1 MRKNPV
7 VNKEN
12 EFVMYQALGILKTAG
27 MSAID
32 MLQFIG
38 LMLYVKKK
46 NIDIEDIQKDNQSL
60 ADYLDQDDDLHE
72 EAMDICARAI
82 SKTSSI
88 VLNEAMLVIGS
99 SKFAEDEYLYWFDFC
114 ASKCIASKCINT
126 REIGIFDTPTELGI
140 LADAFICS
148 DVATVFVPFGETMQ
162 LATSMNCWDDIES
175 YEPYNDAWL
184 IGMLRLG
191 LAGKLENVHFSNS
204 NINDWTEHGYDA
216 IVSFPPFNMPI
227 NMQDKHAKEN
237 GNPKEDSELVAANR
251 FIESTFENATGVFF
265 MTPSVLW
272 GEASKK
278 QFRKWAMDN
287 HIIDTV
293 ILLPK
298 NLLDSTSIPL
308 ACIILKKQS
317 HQKNAIRFI
326 DASSLY
332 TVEGHKNHLDVG
344 KVVNAYHLDQAGIS
358 TTVGYDSIL
367 ENDYSWNI
375 PTYLQY
381 EEVEVP
387 EGYTL
392 SYIDNLITVPKCDR
406 GRDKD
411 KGKLVKIQDLAKDW
425 AHPYIQ
431 MDKLADSKEVKGCR
445 KLTQTA
451 IVMSVVMDL
460 RPSIIEATKENPVWL
475 DQHIFAIVPN
485 QDIDIKYLC
494 MVLAT
499 ATIPSMGIMSR
510 ISKTAILRYKI
521 AYPDLKTQEAIYTEA
536 RKNRILAKAKEE
548 GLQEVIDQMKS
559 EYINEVRARKHDM
572 MPHLRQLSSARKNME
587 IYLSNKDSFDD
598 EEFMNGMK
606 EEIANQKAAID
617 SLTSILKI
625 FSRESQFGEP
635 EVINIDKFL
644 YENYP
649 DGSNY
654 TSDHDTDYQALANA
668 GFDVPDM
675 FFQPI
680 AFDETKSF
688 VEQLDIIPDY
698 MEGVNINMAKD
709 DLQRLCD
716 NIFMNAVK
724 HGFTDPS
731 RKDYSF
737 WTNLTV
743 DTEKDMFQ
751 IDFSNNGTPLPKG
764 LDKMRYGL
772 RGEKAGATGGT
783 GEGGYIVK
791 SIVEHYGGD
800 YNIFTENRGDEVWT
814 TVRIYLPIYRN
825 EHE

>member
-12 EFVMYQALGILKTAG
+12 EFVMYQTLDILKEAG
-27 MSAID
+27 MSGID
-32 MLQFIG
+32 MLQYIG

-46 NIDIEDIQKDNQSL
+46 QIDIKDIQKNNQSL
-60 ADYLDQDDDLHE
+60 ADFLDQDDDLHE
-72 EAMDICARAI
+72 EAMNICARAI
-82 SKTSSI
+82 SKTNAN
-88 VLNEAMLVIGS
+88 VLNEAMLIICGS
-99 SKFAEDEYLYWFDFC
+99 TFAEDEYLYWFDFC
-114 ASKCIASKCINT
+114 ASKCINT
-126 REIGIFDTPTELGI
+126 RETGLFETPTELGT
-140 LADAFICS
+140 LADAFIYNEAAS
-148 DVATVFVPFGETMQ
+148 VLVPFGSTMQ
-162 LATSMNCWDDIES
+162 WATSMNSWDDIES
-175 YEPYNDAWL
+175 NEPYNDAWL

-191 LAGKLENVHFSNS
+191 LAGISRNVHFFND
-204 NINDWTEHGYDA
+204 NITNWTEHRYDA

-227 NMQDKHAKEN
+227 SMQDKHAQEN
-237 GNPKEDSELVAANR
+237 GNKKEDSELVAANR
-251 FIESTFENATGVFF
+251 FIESTFDDATGVFF
-265 MTPSVLW
+265 MSPSILW

-278 QFRKWAMDN
+278 QFRKWAMEN

-308 ACIILKKQS
+308 ACVILKK
-317 HQKNAIRFI
+317 HPHNENAIRFI

-332 TVEGHKNHLDVG
+332 TVEGHKNRLDMG
-344 KVVNAYHLDQAGIS
+344 KIMNAYHMNQTGIS
-358 TTVGYDSIL
+358 TTVGYDSII
-367 ENDYSWNI
+367 ENEYSWNI

-381 EEVEVP
+381 EEVEVH
-387 EGYTL
+387 EGYAQ
-392 SYIDNLITVPKCDR
+392 SYIDNLVTVPKCDR
-406 GRDKD
+406 GRESD
-411 KGKLVKIQDLAKDW
+411 KGKLVKIPDLAKDW

-431 MDKLADSKEVKGCR
+431 MDKLTFSKDVKGCC

-460 RPSIIEATKENPVWL
+460 RPSIIEATEENPVWME
-475 DQHIFAIVPN
+475 QHIFAIVPN
-485 QDIDIKYLC
+485 QNIDIKYLC

-499 ATIPSMGIMSR
+499 AKIPSMGIMSR

-521 AYPDLKTQEAIYTEA
+521 AYPELNTQQAVYAEA
-536 RKNRILAKAKEE
+536 RKNCLLAKAKED

-559 EYINEVRARKHDM
+559 EYLNEVRARKHDM

-598 EEFMNGMK
+598 DDFMNGMK

-617 SLTSILKI
+617 SLTAILKI
-625 FSRESQFGEP
+625 FSRESLFGEP

-649 DGSNY
+649 DGNNY

-668 GFDVPDM
+668 GIDVSDM

-680 AFDETKSF
+680 AFDETKSI
-688 VEQLDIIPDY
+688 VKQLDIIPGY
-698 MEGVNINMAKD
+698 MEGVNVYMAKD

-716 NIFMNAVK
+716 NIFNNAVK

-743 DTEKDMFQ
+743 DAEKDMFQ

-764 LDKMRYGL
+764 LDKLRYGL

-800 YNIFTENRGDEVWT
+800 YDIFTENRGDETWT
-814 TVRIYLPIYRN
+814 TFRIYLPIYRN

>member
-12 EFVMYQALGILKTAG
+12 EFVMYQALDILKTAG

-32 MLQFIG
+32 ILQYIG

-46 NIDIEDIQKDNQSL
+46 QIDIKDIQKNNQSL
-60 ADYLDQDDDLHE
+60 ADFMDQNDTLHD
-72 EAMDICARAI
+72 EAMDICTRAI
-82 SKTSSI
+82 SKTSSN

-99 SKFAEDEYLYWFDFC
+99 STFAEDEYLYWFDFC
-114 ASKCIASKCINT
+114 ASKCINT
-126 REIGIFDTPTELGI
+126 RETGIFDTPTELGI

-148 DVATVFVPFGETMQ
+148 DAASVFVPFGETMQ

-204 NINDWTEHGYDA
+204 NINDWTEHRYDA

-227 NMQDKHAKEN
+227 NMQDKHAQEN
-237 GNPKEDSELVAANR
+237 GNKKEESELIAANR
-251 FIESTFENATGVFF
+251 FIESTFEDAIGVFF
-265 MTPSVLW
+265 MSPSILW
-272 GEASKK
+272 GESSKK

-308 ACIILKKQS
+308 ACIILKKQP
-317 HQKNAIRFI
+317 HQEKAIRFI

-332 TVEGHKNHLDVG
+332 TVEGHKNRLDVG
-344 KVVNAYHLDQAGIS
+344 KVMNAYHMDQAGIS

-387 EGYTL
+387 EGYTQ
-392 SYIDNLITVPKCDR
+392 SYIDNLVTVPKCDR
-406 GRDKD
+406 GRESD
-411 KGKLVKIQDLAKDW
+411 KGKLVKIPDLAKDW
-425 AHPYIQ
+425 AHPCIQ
-431 MDKLADSKEVKGCR
+431 MDKLTISKDVKGCC

-451 IVMSVVMDL
+451 IVMSLVMDL
-460 RPSIIEATKENPVWL
+460 KASIIEATEENPVWME
-475 DQHIFAIVPN
+475 QHIFAIIPN

-499 ATIPSMGIMSR
+499 ARIPSMGIMSR

-521 AYPDLKTQEAIYTEA
+521 AYPDLNTQQAIYTEA
-536 RKNRILAKAKEE
+536 RKNRILAKAKED

-617 SLTSILKI
+617 SLTTILKI
-625 FSRESQFGEP
+625 FSRESLFGEP

-668 GFDVPDM
+668 GFDVSDM

-688 VEQLDIIPDY
+688 VEQLDIIPGY
-698 MEGVNINMAKD
+698 MEGVNVYMAKD

-764 LDKMRYGL
+764 LDKLRYGL

-800 YNIFTENRGDEVWT
+800 YDIFSENRGDEIWT

>member
-1 MRKNPV
+1 MRKNSV

-12 EFVMYQALGILKTAG
+12 EFVMYQIMDILKAAG

-32 MLQFIG
+32 MLQYIG

-46 NIDIEDIQKDNQSL
+46 QIDIKDIQKNNQSL
-60 ADYLDQDDDLHE
+60 ADFLDQYDTLHD
-72 EAMDICARAI
+72 EAMGICARAI
-82 SKTSSI
+82 SKTSSN
-88 VLNEAMLVIGS
+88 VLNEAMLIIGS
-99 SKFAEDEYLYWFDFC
+99 STFAKDEYLYWFDFC
-114 ASKCIASKCINT
+114 ASKCINT
-126 REIGIFDTPTELGI
+126 RETGIFDTPKELGN

-148 DVATVFVPFGETMQ
+148 EVASVFVPFGKTMQ
-162 LATSMNCWDDIES
+162 LATSMNCWNDIKS
-175 YEPYNDAWL
+175 NEPNYDAWL

-191 LAGKLENVHFSNS
+191 LEGKLEKVHFSNS
-204 NINDWTEHGYDA
+204 NITAWTANRYDA
-216 IVSFPPFNMPI
+216 IVSVPPFNMPI
-227 NMQDKHAKEN
+227 NMQDKHAQEN
-237 GNPKEDSELVAANR
+237 GNKKEDSELVAASR
-251 FIESTFENATGVFF
+251 FIESTFEDATGVFF
-265 MTPSVLW
+265 MSPSILW
-272 GEASKK
+272 GESSKK

-287 HIIDTV
+287 HVIDTV

-308 ACIILKKQS
+308 ACIILKKQP
-317 HQKNAIRFI
+317 HLKNAIRFI
-326 DASSLY
+326 DASSLCM
-332 TVEGHKNHLDVG
+332 VENHKPLLDVG
-344 KVVNAYHLDQAGIS
+344 KVMNAYHIDQAGIS

-367 ENDYSWNI
+367 ENDFSWNI
-375 PTYLQY
+375 PTYLQN

-392 SYIDNLITVPKCDR
+392 SYIDNLVTVPKCDR
-406 GRDKD
+406 GRESD
-411 KGKLVKIQDLAKDW
+411 KGKLVKIPDLVKDW

-431 MDKLADSKEVKGCR
+431 MDKLTISKDVKGYC

-460 RPSIIEATKENPVWL
+460 RPSIIEATEENPVWME
-475 DQHIFAIVPN
+475 QHLFAIVPN
-485 QDIDIKYLC
+485 QDINIEYLC

-499 ATIPSMGIMSR
+499 AKIPSMGIMSR

-521 AYPDLKTQEAIYTEA
+521 AYPDLNTQQAIYTEA

-559 EYINEVRARKHDM
+559 EYMNEVRARKHDM
-572 MPHLRQLSSARKNME
+572 MPHLRQLSCARKNME

-598 EEFMNGMK
+598 DEFMNGMK

-617 SLTSILKI
+617 SLTAILKI
-625 FSRESQFGEP
+625 FSRESLFGEP
-635 EVINIDKFL
+635 EVTNIDKFL

-654 TSDHDTDYQALANA
+654 TSDHDTDYLALANA
-668 GFDVPDM
+668 GFDVSDM

-688 VEQLDIIPDY
+688 VEQLDIIPGY
-698 MEGVNINMAKD
+698 MEGVNVYMAKD

-737 WTNLTV
+737 WTYLTV
-743 DTEKDMFQ
+743 DTEKNMFQ

-764 LDKMRYGL
+764 LDKLRYGL

-800 YNIFTENRGDEVWT
+800 YDIFTENRGDEIWT

-825 EHE
+825 DHE